1 MRVTEQ
7 ERAFLHELHSIKKDP
22 LGKRVIHFCISNS
35 PAKTDVSRRMESAK
49 HFISKSF
56 SRSPYCKVFPAHNG
70 DLFVAY
76 SHVTVSE
83 VVGVC
88 AKVEKL
94 FLEGEPMAARN
105 PYGEYG
111 FYKIA
116 DATKELDVVF
126 HAFKAIIAD
135 GAPQEAQAL
144 KKPMSAENLNFLSE
158 KLRSIDLRHCIF
170 NQPVYFVGDKVP
182 SIEFL
187 EFFVSVKQIEDN
199 FLPDISLTGSPW
211 LFQALKEDLD
221 RATLRT
227 MAREIPE
234 YRHKAF
240 SVNLTLA
247 TASSRDFIQ
256 FYEALPGRLSG
267 RIVIEVH
274 KTDVLQHMNLYRQ
287 VRQQTQNMG
296 LKLCIDG
303 VDWRDFQ
310 MLNLGRM
317 TPDFVKINWCDSLL
331 SPAEED
337 LSHLVSGLK
346 GLNGHSQ
353 AVMTRCDNPKAFVVA
368 KGLGIKYVQGRLAD
382 QFFKSGMQLQ

>member
-1 MRVTEQ
+1 MRVTEI
-7 ERAFLHELHSIKKDP
+7 ERAFLHELHAIKKDP
-22 LGKRVIHFCISNS
+22 LGKRVIHFCVSAAPS
-35 PAKTDVSRRMESAK
+35 LPDQSRRVESAK
-49 HFISKSF
+49 HFIAKSF

-70 DLFVAY
+70 DLFVTY

-83 VVGVC
+83 VLGVC

-94 FLEGEPMAARN
+94 FLDDEPVTSRN
-105 PYGEYG
+105 PYGEYA

-116 DATKELDVVF
+116 DASKDLDQVF
-126 HAFKAIIAD
+126 QSFKAIIAD
-135 GAPQEAQAL
+135 GKPEVAKAL

-158 KLRSIDLRHCIF
+158 KLRNLDLRHCIF
-170 NQPVYFVGDKVP
+170 NQPVYFIGEQVP

-187 EFFVSVKQIEDN
+187 EFFVSIKQIEDN

-211 LFQALKEDLD
+211 LFHALKEDLD

-247 TASSRDFIQ
+247 TASSKEFAQ
-256 FYEALPGRLSG
+256 FNESLPGRLAG

-274 KTDVLQHMNLYRQ
+274 KTDVVQHLDLYRE
-287 VRQQTQNMG
+287 VRKATEKMG
-296 LKLCIDG
+296 LKLCVDG
-303 VDWRDFQ
+303 LEWRDFHL
-310 MLNLGRM
+310 LNLGRLH
-317 TPDFVKINWCDSLL
+317 PDFVKIGWCESML
-331 SPAEED
+331 SPDQED
-337 LSHLVSGLK
+337 LHALVGGLK
-346 GLNGHSQ
+346 SLSGGGQ
-353 AVMTRCDNPKAFVVA
+353 AVLTRCDNPKAFPFA

-382 QFFKSGMQLQ
+382 QFFKSGMKLQ

>member
-1 MRVTEQ
+1 MRVTEH
-7 ERAFLHELHSIKKDP
+7 ERAFLHELHAIKKDP
-22 LGKRVIHFCISNS
+22 LGKRVIHFCVSSIAA
-35 PAKTDVSRRMESAK
+35 PADLSRRVESAK
-49 HFISKSF
+49 HFITKSF

-94 FLEGEPMAARN
+94 FLDGEPVKGRN
-105 PYGEYG
+105 AYGEYS
-111 FYKIA
+111 FYKLA

-135 GAPQEAQAL
+135 GSPQEAQVL
-144 KKPMSAENLNFLSE
+144 KKPMSVENLNFLSE

-170 NQPVYFVGDKVP
+170 NQPVYFVGEKVP

-187 EFFVSVKQIEDN
+187 EFFVSAKQIEEN
-199 FLPDISLTGSPW
+199 FLPDISLTGAPW

-221 RATLRT
+221 RATLRV
-227 MAREIPE
+227 MAKEIPE

-240 SVNLTLA
+240 SVNLTLH
-247 TASSRDFIQ
+247 TAASKEFTQ
-256 FYEALPGRLSG
+256 FYEALPGHLSG

-274 KTDVLQHMNLYRQ
+274 KTDVLHHMNLYRQ
-287 VRQQTQNMG
+287 VRRQSKNMG

-303 VDWRDFQ
+303 IEWRDFQ
-310 MLNLGRM
+310 MLHLGRM
-317 TPDFVKINWCDSLL
+317 RPDFVKINWCDTLL
-331 SPAEED
+331 SPDEAD
-337 LSHLVSGLK
+337 LACLVNGLK
-346 GLNGHSQ
+346 GLDGETR
-353 AVMTRCDNPKAFVVA
+353 AVMCRCDNPKAFVVA